1 MPIPIVNSLASW
13 FLKKRFHQ
21 IELFLKYPI
30 DVQNELLEQ
39 LLDTAKN
46 TEIGKQYDFVSISTY
61 REFAERVPVTS
72 YEDNHLQI
80 ERARRGES
88 NIFWPTP
95 IKWFAKSSG
104 TTNSKSKFIPVSS
117 DSLEHCH
124 YAASKDLLCMYLNNN
139 PDANLFLGK
148 SLRLGGSKE
157 LYKENATV
165 YGDLSAILIDNMP
178 FWAEYSSTPNNEVSL
193 MADWELKMQAIVDQ
207 TIQENVTSL
216 AGVPSWMLVLLNNVL
231 ESTGKSN
238 LFEIWPNLEVYF
250 HGGVNFDPYIEQYN
264 TILPK
269 ENFRYYEIY
278 NASEGFFAIQ
288 DRNANKELL
297 LMLDY
302 GIFYE
307 FIPMDTYGSASEK
320 IIPLE
325 QVQVAKNYAIV
336 ITTNAGLWRYK
347 IGDTVRF
354 TSISPFRI
362 KVTGRTKHH
371 INVFGEELIIENAEM
386 ALKQAS
392 KHTQCEIVDY
402 TAAPIFMEGRE
413 KGAHEWIIEFKIPPK
428 DLSLFTKSLDNAL
441 MDVNSDYQAKRFN
454 NTTLN
459 IPKVH
464 VARQRLFYDW
474 LKQKNKLGGQHKV
487 PRLSNKRDFIEELL
501 HLNT

>member
-264 TILPK
+264 AILPK

-371 INVFGEELIIENAEM
+371 INVFGEELIIENAET

-413 KGAHEWIIEFKIPPK
+413 KGAHEWIIEFKTPPK

-459 IPKVH
+459 MPKVH

-487 PRLSNKRDFIEELL
+487 PRLSNKRDFIEQLL
-501 HLNT
+501 QLNK